1 MEGTRETPPAARVK
15 RLLPHAWKAPR
26 RTRETHPIARVR
38 RKDGTRAEE
47 TAVCRLSF
55 GNKGIDPKMIANNLE
70 PSEPTHPGEL
80 IKEEIEYRGIS
91 QKKLAQETGI
101 SYKVLNDILNG
112 RRPVTANTALLVEA
126 ALGIPA
132 HILTGLQM
140 DYNMQT
146 AKQDKSFM
154 ERLASIRKIAALL

>member
-1 MEGTRETPPAARVK
+1 
-15 RLLPHAWKAPR
+15 
-26 RTRETHPIARVR
+26 
-38 RKDGTRAEE
+38 
-47 TAVCRLSF
+47 
-55 GNKGIDPKMIANNLE
+55 MIANNLE
-70 PSEPTHPGEL
+70 PSVPTHPGEL

-132 HILTGLQM
+132 HILTWLQM
-140 DYNMQT
+140 NYNMQT

>member
-1 MEGTRETPPAARVK
+1 MIT
-15 RLLPHAWKAPR
+15 
-26 RTRETHPIARVR
+26 I
-38 RKDGTRAEE
+38 
-47 TAVCRLSF
+47 
-55 GNKGIDPKMIANNLE
+55 KGIDPKMIANNLE

-80 IKEEIEYRGIS
+80 IKEEIEYWGIS

-112 RRPVTANTALLVEA
+112 RRPFTANTALLVEA

-132 HILTGLQM
+132 HILTWLQM
-140 DYNMQT
+140 NYNMQT

>member
-1 MEGTRETPPAARVK
+1 MIT
-15 RLLPHAWKAPR
+15 
-26 RTRETHPIARVR
+26 I
-38 RKDGTRAEE
+38 
-47 TAVCRLSF
+47 
-55 GNKGIDPKMIANNLE
+55 KGIDPKMIANNLE

-112 RRPVTANTALLVEA
+112 RRPFTANTALLVEA

-132 HILTGLQM
+132 HILTWLQM
-140 DYNMQT
+140 NYNMQT